1 MISVSEAIYIHDI
14 LIERFGGSTG
24 IRDVGL
30 LESALAR
37 PFQTFNGVDLYPES
51 IEKAA
56 ALIESILN
64 NHPFVDGNKRI
75 GYVIMRLFIIE
86 SGKDIILEVSK
97 VALDELADVLI
108 KKATWKL
115 EISGHTDNI
124 GGENFNLVLS
134 KKRAEALKN
143 YLIFKGVDTNR
154 LITFYFGETQPLI
167 DNTTLEGRKKNR
179 RVEMKITFD

>member
-86 SGKDIILEVSK
+86 SGKDISANQNEKYDFVIRIASGE
-97 VALDELADVLI
+97 LDFNGICDWIRTYI
-108 KKATWKL
+108 KEK
-115 EISGHTDNI
+115 
-124 GGENFNLVLS
+124 NLDL
-134 KKRAEALKN
+134 
-143 YLIFKGVDTNR
+143 
-154 LITFYFGETQPLI
+154 
-167 DNTTLEGRKKNR
+167 
-179 RVEMKITFD
+179 

>member
-1 MISVSEAIYIHDI
+1 
-14 LIERFGGSTG
+14 
-24 IRDVGL
+24 
-30 LESALAR
+30 
-37 PFQTFNGVDLYPES
+37 
-51 IEKAA
+51 
-56 ALIESILN
+56 
-64 NHPFVDGNKRI
+64 
-75 GYVIMRLFIIE
+75 
-86 SGKDIILEVSK
+86 
-97 VALDELADVLI
+97 
-108 KKATWKL
+108 L

-124 GGENFNLVLS
+124 GDANFNLVLS

>member
-86 SGKDIILEVSK
+86 CGKDINANQNEKYDFVIRIASGE
-97 VALDELADVLI
+97 LDFNGICHWIRTYI
-108 KKATWKL
+108 KEK
-115 EISGHTDNI
+115 
-124 GGENFNLVLS
+124 NLDL
-134 KKRAEALKN
+134 
-143 YLIFKGVDTNR
+143 
-154 LITFYFGETQPLI
+154 
-167 DNTTLEGRKKNR
+167 
-179 RVEMKITFD
+179 

>member
-86 SGKDIILEVSK
+86 CGKDINANQNEKYDFVIRIASGE
-97 VALDELADVLI
+97 LDFNGICDWIRTYI
-108 KKATWKL
+108 KEK
-115 EISGHTDNI
+115 
-124 GGENFNLVLS
+124 NLDL
-134 KKRAEALKN
+134 
-143 YLIFKGVDTNR
+143 
-154 LITFYFGETQPLI
+154 
-167 DNTTLEGRKKNR
+167 
-179 RVEMKITFD
+179 